1 MNDNEIISLYLERSE
16 QAIRETDRKYGK
28 YCRTVAQNILQNK
41 EDSEECVSDTYLKVW
56 QTVPPQIPRSLTA
69 YLGCIVR
76 HLALGLY
83 EKRRTEKRGGGETAV
98 ALHDLAECLPAGK
111 DTETAM
117 EEKELSAHLD
127 HFLTTLPAKT
137 RTIFLRR
144 YWYLS
149 PIKEIAREIHM
160 SEGSVR
166 TTLCRTRAALKT
178 YLEKEG
184 LSI

>member
-83 EKRRTEKRGGGETAV
+83 EKRRTEKRGGRCTPRACG
-98 ALHDLAECLPAGK
+98 
-111 DTETAM
+111 M
-117 EEKELSAHLD
+117 SA
-127 HFLTTLPAKT
+127 
-137 RTIFLRR
+137 RR
-144 YWYLS
+144 
-149 PIKEIAREIHM
+149 K
-160 SEGSVR
+160 
-166 TTLCRTRAALKT
+166 
-178 YLEKEG
+178 
-184 LSI
+184 